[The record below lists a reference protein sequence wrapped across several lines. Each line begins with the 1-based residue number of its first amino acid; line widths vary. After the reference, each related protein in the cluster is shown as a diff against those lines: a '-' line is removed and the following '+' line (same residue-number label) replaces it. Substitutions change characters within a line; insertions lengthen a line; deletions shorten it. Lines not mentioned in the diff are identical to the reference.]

1 MASEGGC
8 GEKTLLSMGK
18 SEVIGDQ
25 HWSCQMEE
33 WETLMSASTAPAV
46 PLLACSVAALT
57 SAESRKEGVLQW
69 QK

>member
-1 MASEGGC
+1 
-8 GEKTLLSMGK
+8 
-18 SEVIGDQ
+18 
-25 HWSCQMEE
+25 MEQ

-57 SAESRKEGVLQW
+57 SAESCKEGILQW